1 MVKNKIKLFCSV
13 IIILMMYLAGCSAN
27 YQDLHTNTD
36 NNETQIYSF
45 KDDLGR
51 EVTIASHERVAT
63 LIGSFAD
70 IWMLSGGK
78 LTATAADTW
87 ESFELNLDDSV
98 INLGSLQ
105 KPNAELI
112 IAAQPDFVI
121 ASSNIEAHV
130 ELEPI
135 LSQAGITVAYFC
147 VNQFED
153 YLHMLDICT
162 NITGR
167 KDLYQKNG
175 VEVESHIQEVLKRV
189 DGSSPKILFLR
200 ASTSGIKVKGSNGTV
215 GGEILKSLGSVNIAD
230 RDKSMLDTLSL
241 ESIIV
246 ANPDYIFLTY
256 QGSDIEKIKSNV
268 EKNLTSN
275 PAWSSLKAVQN
286 GQYYILDKRLYNQK
300 PNARWGEAYEKLA
313 DILYPDNM

>member
-1 MVKNKIKLFCSV
+1 MVKSKKKLLYS
-13 IIILMMYLAGCSAN
+13 IIIFAMIWTVGCSNN
-27 YQDLHTNTD
+27 YQNSYTNID
-36 NNETQIYSF
+36 NNDIQIYSF
-45 KDDLGR
+45 KDDLDR
-51 EVTIASHERVAT
+51 EVTVTSHNRVAT

-70 IWMLSGGK
+70 VWILSGGK

-87 ESFELNLDDSV
+87 DSFDLDLDESV

-105 KPNAELI
+105 EPNAELI

-130 ELEPI
+130 ALEPI
-135 LSQAGITVAYFC
+135 LTQAGITVAYFC

-167 KDLYQKNG
+167 KDFYQKNG
-175 VEVESHIQEVLKRV
+175 VEVESHIKEVLKRV

-230 RDKSMLDTLSL
+230 SDKSMLDTLSL
-241 ESIIV
+241 ESIIT

-256 QGSDIEKIKSNV
+256 QGSDIEKIASNV

-313 DILYPDNM
+313 DILYPDKL

>member
-1 MVKNKIKLFCSV
+1 MIKNKVKLLYS
-13 IIILMMYLAGCSAN
+13 IIIFIMIWAVGCSADAHDS
-27 YQDLHTNTD
+27 YTNTD
-36 NNETQIYSF
+36 KDNVQSYTF
-45 KDDLGR
+45 KDDLDR
-51 EVTIASHERVAT
+51 EVTVASHDRVAT

-87 ESFELNLDDSV
+87 DSFELDLDESV

-130 ELEPI
+130 ALEPV
-135 LSQAGITVAYFC
+135 LTKAGITVAYFC

-153 YLHMLDICT
+153 YLHMLDMCT
-162 NITGR
+162 NITQR

-175 VEVESHIQEVLKRV
+175 VEVEHHIQEILKRV

-200 ASTSGIKVKGSNGTV
+200 ASTSGIKVKGSSGTV
-215 GGEILKSLGSVNIAD
+215 GGEILKSLGSINIAD
-230 RDKSMLDTLSL
+230 SDKSMLDTLSL

-246 ANPDYIFLTY
+246 ANPDYIFLTC
-256 QGSDIEKIKSNV
+256 QGSDMKKIMSNV
-268 EKNLTSN
+268 EKNLTDN

-286 GQYYILDKRLYNQK
+286 GQYYVLDKRLYNQK

-313 DILYPDNM
+313 DILYPDQL

>member
-1 MVKNKIKLFCSV
+1 MIKNKKKLLYS
-13 IIILMMYLAGCSAN
+13 IIIFVMVCTAGCSAN
-27 YQDLHTNTD
+27 YQNAYTNTD
-36 NNETQIYSF
+36 NNDIQVYSF
-45 KDDLGR
+45 KDDLDR
-51 EVTIASHERVAT
+51 EVIVASHDRVAT

-70 IWMLSGGK
+70 VWILSGGK

-87 ESFELNLDDSV
+87 ESFELDLDESV

-135 LSQAGITVAYFC
+135 LTQAGITVAYFC

-162 NITGR
+162 NITER

-175 VEVESHIQEVLKRV
+175 VEVGNHIQEVLKRV

-230 RDKSMLDTLSL
+230 SDKSILDTLSL

-246 ANPDYIFLTY
+246 ANPDYIFLTC
-256 QGSDIEKIKSNV
+256 QGSDMEKIMSNV
-268 EKNLTSN
+268 EKNLTDN
-275 PAWSSLKAVQN
+275 PAWSSLRAVSEEK
-286 GQYYILDKRLYNQK
+286 YYVLDKSLYNQK

-313 DILYPDNM
+313 DILYPNKL

>member
-1 MVKNKIKLFCSV
+1 MIKNKAKLLYSI
-13 IIILMMYLAGCSAN
+13 IIILMVYLTGCSAN
-27 YQDLHTNTD
+27 YHDSYMNTD
-36 NNETQIYSF
+36 TSKVQIYTF
-45 KDDLGR
+45 KDDLDR
-51 EVTIASHERVAT
+51 EVTVTKHERTAA

-70 IWMLSGGK
+70 VWMLSGGK

-87 ESFELNLDDSV
+87 DSFDLDLDKSV

-130 ELEPI
+130 ALEPI
-135 LSQAGITVAYFC
+135 LTQAGITVAYFC

-230 RDKSMLDTLSL
+230 SDKSMLDTLSL

-256 QGSDIEKIKSNV
+256 QGSDIEKIKGNV

-286 GQYYILDKRLYNQK
+286 GQYYILDKNLYNQK

-313 DILYPDNM
+313 DILYPAKL

>member
-1 MVKNKIKLFCSV
+1 MVKSKVKLLYS
-13 IIILMMYLAGCSAN
+13 IIVFVMIYAVGCSAN
-27 YQDLHTNTD
+27 YQDSYTNTD
-36 NNETQIYSF
+36 NNVQIYSF

-51 EVTIASHERVAT
+51 EVTVTSHDRVAT

-70 IWMLSGGK
+70 VWILSGGK

-87 ESFELNLDDSV
+87 DSFDLDLEESV

-105 KPNAELI
+105 EPNAELI

-130 ELEPI
+130 ALEPI
-135 LSQAGITVAYFC
+135 LTQAGITVAYFC

-175 VEVESHIQEVLKRV
+175 VEVENHIQEVLKRV

-230 RDKSMLDTLSL
+230 SDKSMLDTLSL
-241 ESIIV
+241 ESIIT

-256 QGSDIEKIKSNV
+256 QGSDIEKITSNV

-313 DILYPDNM
+313 DILYPDKL